1 MSYSPRSKTHLILV
15 RHGQIQAN
23 IDKRW
28 HGWTDSPLTEHGR
41 QQALLASRRLA
52 QEHRDISAIYASP
65 LQRTHHTAQAIADAL
80 NKPVALADGLKEYG
94 IGEWEGESFGDL
106 HQKHGFFDKIRD
118 NPNYAPVGGESL
130 TQVTNRITQA
140 LRELAAQHG
149 GEKILAVSHGGVM
162 ALALAAMLDRDP
174 YAWGNYYFTNT
185 SVSEVLLDIE
195 QDELR
200 AELVR
205 FNCVKHLD

>member
-52 QEHRDISAIYASP
+52 EEHQDISAIYTSP
-65 LQRTHHTAQAIADAL
+65 LQRTRHTAQAIADAL
-80 NKPVALADGLKEYG
+80 NKPVAIADGLKEYG

-106 HQKHGFFDKIRD
+106 HQKHGFFDRIRQD
-118 NPNYAPVGGESL
+118 ADYAPAGGESL
-130 TQVTNRITQA
+130 SLVTNRITQA
-140 LRELAAQHG
+140 LRELAARHR

-162 ALALAAMLDRDP
+162 ALALAAMLDKDP
-174 YAWGNYYFTNT
+174 HAWGNYYFTNT

-195 QDELR
+195 RDELL
-200 AELVR
+200 AELMS
-205 FNCVKHLD
+205 FNCAKHLE